1 MASHTLRTLDRGLVA
16 LGLVAQADDGLK
28 VAEIAQ
34 RLDVDRAI
42 AYRIVAT
49 LSENA
54 MVQRL
59 PDGRIILGS
68 GAIVLAAHAE
78 GAIRTL
84 ARPVVEHLAE
94 QTGAT
99 AFLSMAQGAECVA
112 ILTAEPRNAFLNIH
126 YRVGTRH
133 PIDKG
138 AAGLAILSGRPAHP
152 DDPESVSAARR
163 EGYSTTRG
171 ELQKGAVGVSS
182 PVTSPHGKGG
192 AFEFSIGVVALDDLD
207 LDRATGAVMQAA
219 RKLSALLGAPRP
231 A

>member
-1 MASHTLRTLDRGLVA
+1 MTTNKLRTLDRGLAA
-16 LGLVAQADDGLK
+16 LDLVARARDGLRI
-28 VAEIAQ
+28 AEIAEK
-34 RLDVDRAI
+34 LGVHRAI
-42 AYRIVAT
+42 AYRIIAT
-49 LSENA
+49 LTDNA

-84 ARPVVEHLAE
+84 ARPVVEDLAE
-94 QTGAT
+94 RTGAT
-99 AFLSMAQGAECVA
+99 AFLSMAQGADCVA

-138 AAGLAILSGRPAHP
+138 AAGLAILSGRPAQP
-152 DDPESVSAARR
+152 DDPDPVQTARR
-163 EGYSTTRG
+163 DGYSLTRG

-182 PVTSPHGKGG
+182 PVAQPPGNG
-192 AFEFSIGVVALDDLD
+192 FEFSIGVVALDDLN
-207 LDRATGAVMQAA
+207 LDVAPHAVTDAA
-219 RKLSALLGAPRP
+219 ERLSAFLCAS
-231 A
+231 

>member
-1 MASHTLRTLDRGLVA
+1 MTTNKLRTLDRGLAA
-16 LGLVAQADDGLK
+16 LDLVARARDGLRI
-28 VAEIAQ
+28 AEIAEQ
-34 RLDVDRAI
+34 LGVHRAI
-42 AYRIVAT
+42 AYRIIAT
-49 LSENA
+49 LTDSA

-84 ARPVVEHLAE
+84 ARPVVEDLAE
-94 QTGAT
+94 RTGAT
-99 AFLSMAQGAECVA
+99 AFLSMAQGADCVA

-152 DDPESVSAARR
+152 GDPGPVQTARR
-163 EGYSTTRG
+163 DGYSLTRG

-182 PVTSPHGKGG
+182 PVAQPTGG
-192 AFEFSIGVVALDDLD
+192 AGGFEFSIGVVALDDLN
-207 LDRATGAVMQAA
+207 LDVAPPAVMDAA
-219 RKLSALLGAPRP
+219 ERLSALLCAS
-231 A
+231 